1 MNSGHPLNTICFIIM
16 QVISRDMKQ
25 QDMYKI
31 LAFFLAFT
39 MIFSIF
45 AYIFISPRD
54 NASEG
59 TQDQIP
65 EEKYNQEFWTFNQPF
80 QSISDAL
87 NITPPG
93 AVTADFIDLGTM
105 TPQMVEW
112 TRQVKPILNEVDMI
126 YNSNTTKMFYSD
138 LKNGSGRSFLLMN
151 TMDPLKNDFQY
162 MVVGSYYEHPLLMR
176 QESGLQGFINVMGDP
191 VILAP
196 EHTVIDVLNIT
207 TSLNETITSY
217 DMYKGMLGKVPD
229 GPFQTITSNITF
241 AKQFYMG
248 ISLNNGTYERTTGYL
263 DVNSTVMK
271 KLNRLKDNSTQRGIS
286 QYNIKTIGNY
296 TIIQISAKDM
306 MAVLSEE
313 AN

>member
-1 MNSGHPLNTICFIIM
+1 
-16 QVISRDMKQ
+16 MKQ
-25 QDMYKI
+25 QDAYKI

-45 AYIFISPRD
+45 AYIFINPRD
-54 NASEG
+54 DTSQG
-59 TQDQIP
+59 TEEQIP
-65 EEKYNQEFWTFNQPF
+65 EEKYNQEFWTFDQPF

-93 AVTADFIDLGTM
+93 AVTAYFVDLETM
-105 TPQMVEW
+105 TPQMAEW
-112 TRQVKPILNEVDMI
+112 ARQVKPILNEADAI
-126 YNSNTTKMFYSD
+126 YNSNNTKMFYSD
-138 LKNGSGRSFLLMN
+138 LKIGSDRSFLLLT
-151 TMDPLKNDFQY
+151 TMDPQKNDFQY
-162 MVVGSYYEHPLLMR
+162 IVVGSYYEHPLLMR
-176 QESGLQGFINVMGDP
+176 QEEGLQGYINVMGNP

-196 EHTVIDVLNIT
+196 EQTAIDVLNIT
-207 TSLNETITSY
+207 TSLNETFTSY

-229 GPFQTITSNITF
+229 APFQDINSNVTF

-248 ISLNNGTYERTTGYL
+248 IRLNNGTYERTTGYL

-271 KLNRLKDNSTQRGIS
+271 KLNQLKDNSTQRGIL
-286 QYNIKTIGNY
+286 QYDIKKTGNY
-296 TIIQISAKDM
+296 TIIQISANDL

>member
-1 MNSGHPLNTICFIIM
+1 
-16 QVISRDMKQ
+16 MKQ
-25 QDMYKI
+25 QDAYKI

-45 AYIFISPRD
+45 AYIFINPRND
-54 NASEG
+54 AAQEA
-59 TQDQIP
+59 
-65 EEKYNQEFWTFNQPF
+65 EEQQEDKYNQEFWTFNQPF

-93 AVTADFIDLGTM
+93 AVTAYFIDLETM
-105 TPQMVEW
+105 TPQMAEW
-112 TRQVKPILNEVDMI
+112 ARQVKPILNEVDMI
-126 YNSNTTKMFYSD
+126 YNSNNTKIFYSD
-138 LKNGSGRSFLLMN
+138 LKNGSDRSFLLLS
-151 TMDPLKNDFQY
+151 TMDPQKNDFQY
-162 MVVGSYYEHPLLMR
+162 IIVDSYYYHPLLIR
-176 QESGLQGFINVMGDP
+176 QESGLQGYINVMGNP

-196 EHTVIDVLNIT
+196 QKTVIDVLDIT
-207 TSLNETITSY
+207 TSLNETVTSY

-229 GPFQTITSNITF
+229 APFQDINSNVTF

-248 ISLNNGTYERTTGYL
+248 IRLNNGSYERTTAYL

-271 KLNRLKDNSTQRGIS
+271 KLNQLKDNSTQRGIL
-286 QYNIKTIGNY
+286 QYDIKKTGNY
-296 TIIQISAKDM
+296 TIIQISAKDL